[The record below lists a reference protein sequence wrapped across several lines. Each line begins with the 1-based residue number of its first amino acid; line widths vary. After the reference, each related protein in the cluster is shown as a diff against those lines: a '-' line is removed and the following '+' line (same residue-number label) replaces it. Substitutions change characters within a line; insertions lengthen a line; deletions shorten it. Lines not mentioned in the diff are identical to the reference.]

1 MDVKFIINLTELE
14 KDVKTVVCDKIKL
27 IKEINI
33 LIIEVVSIS
42 FCMRILLDTNHMG
55 VQKIPALTWK
65 EKLLPLLSISE
76 PPISYKISL
85 DIHFVLRIQW
95 QREFNFSGVVADMEL
110 VNSFWR
116 YGIQTELR

>member
-55 VQKIPALTWK
+55 VQKIPALT
-65 EKLLPLLSISE
+65 
-76 PPISYKISL
+76 
-85 DIHFVLRIQW
+85 
-95 QREFNFSGVVADMEL
+95 
-110 VNSFWR
+110 
-116 YGIQTELR
+116 